1 MLDLNQAT
9 IKSPTTKN
17 IYKALGLQFTV
28 GSIPF
33 LVLTFV
39 GYWAYG
45 NVVFPYLIINLSG
58 PKWAIM
64 FANVAALLQA
74 LIVFHVSNYHSC
86 KKILAENVHE

>member
-1 MLDLNQAT
+1 MVIFYFILCMCQAT
-9 IKSPTTKN
+9 IKSPTRKN
-17 IYKALGLQFTV
+17 IYKALGLQFTIGTV
-28 GSIPF
+28 PF
-33 LVLTFV
+33 LVLTLV

-74 LIVFHVSNYHSC
+74 LIVFHVRNYH
-86 KKILAENVHE
+86 LPL